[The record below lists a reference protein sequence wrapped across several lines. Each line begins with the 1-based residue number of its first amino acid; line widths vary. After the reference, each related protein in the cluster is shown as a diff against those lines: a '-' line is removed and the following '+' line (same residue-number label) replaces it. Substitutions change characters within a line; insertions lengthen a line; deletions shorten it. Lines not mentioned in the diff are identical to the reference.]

1 MLLKIQYSGGYSSLV
16 DSQFL
21 SSLDSLGNYLTAQFH
36 SDEYSLKCEFIE
48 IHFTST
54 PQVSLSC

>member
-16 DSQFL
+16 DSKFL
-21 SSLDSLGNYLTAQFH
+21 SSLDSLGKYLTAQFQ

-48 IHFTST
+48 IRFNST
-54 PQVSLSC
+54 HQLPQSC

>member
-21 SSLDSLGNYLTAQFH
+21 SSLDSLSNYLTAQFQ

-48 IHFTST
+48 IRFTST
-54 PQVSLSC
+54 HQVSPSC